1 MDLTGQQLPSWEV
14 ESIINEMTPKVESY
28 FGGHLLLLFFS
39 IGCPGCV
46 GRALPL
52 AKQMQEA
59 FPQLQIL
66 GIHTTFEG
74 PKYSLEQVRGI
85 LSLHKITFPVFI
97 DKERQTY
104 QLFGAEGTPHWL
116 WVSPTGTV
124 EKSIFGSMGN
134 AQQRLWNTLEESLGK

>member
-1 MDLTGQQLPSWEV
+1 MDLIGQPLPAWEV
-14 ESIINEMTPKVESY
+14 ESIINEKTPKVESY
-28 FGGHLLLLFFS
+28 LGGHLLILFFS

-52 AKQMQEA
+52 ARQMQDA
-59 FPQLQIL
+59 HLHLQIV

-74 PKYSLEQVRGI
+74 PKYSLEQVKGI

-97 DKERQTY
+97 DKESQTY

-116 WVSPTGTV
+116 WVSPEGVV
-124 EKSIFGSMGN
+124 EKSIFGSMRN
-134 AQQRLWNTLEESLGK
+134 AQQRLWNMLEESLGT